1 MKKRLANGTIKCDSP
16 GVDRLGGLPDDVLGR
31 ILGFLPTPL
40 AVRATQLSRRWR
52 RLWPA
57 HVFALNLSV
66 QDCKNRGVGVR
77 FPDLCARA
85 LARFPIFSI
94 PSISLEF
101 CTRDQIGVG
110 KAKAWYA
117 EAMERAAGSV
127 SVTVLRGA
135 FPLALPRFTQA
146 EALSLT
152 LTHRIDLELPAA
164 GDDPLLQA
172 CSLTT
177 EHLELDLVL
186 PDEMTLDNWLGPEE
200 RGSPACEDLM
210 RHVPPLPRVTV
221 LSLKVRW
228 GIGGDVGPCLASL
241 LSRVP
246 SVATIHVGPA
256 PYCLTV
262 LGGAVVPRGECRWGR
277 CVDERS
283 SGGQLGSL
291 REIVVHG
298 LRGTDGEEC
307 SLVEVL
313 LGTVPPSIERIS
325 LRCSKLG
332 PNPANSCPLTPL
344 GFLELA
350 ATAYRD
356 CPSVIYHDT
365 VYTWSQTFRRCL
377 RLASAL
383 ASIGIAHRD
392 VVSVLLPN
400 VPAMYEMQFGVPM
413 SGAILN
419 NINTRLDA
427 RTVSVLLH
435 HSGSKL
441 VLVDPASLQL
451 LEDALRLL
459 PPEHSAPRVVVADDP
474 HEKELLPAP
483 ATALTYE
490 RLLEKGDPDFAWVRP
505 ANEWEPMILN
515 YTSGTT
521 SAPKGVL
528 HCHRGIF
535 LITLDSL
542 VDWGMP
548 ARPTYLWTLP
558 MFHVNGWSFPWGMA
572 VVGGTN
578 VCLRRVDAADVY
590 AAISRHGVTHL
601 CGAPVVL
608 NMLANAPEAVRK
620 TLPGNVEILTGGAPP
635 PAAVLHR
642 TEAIGFKVRHGYGLC
657 ETAGLATSCVW
668 NAEWD
673 KLPATERAR
682 FKARQGVRTPAT
694 AEVDVVDE
702 KSGRSMPRDGST
714 VGEVVIRGGGGDPGD
729 GWFYTGD
736 VGVMHPDGY
745 LEIRDRSKDV
755 IISGGENI
763 SSVEVESVLGELT
776 EAELVAW
783 SRERIPRYMVPK
795 TVVFRDELPKTSTGK
810 IQKYVLR
817 NIAKEMG
824 PTSRGVS
831 SKM

>member
-40 AVRATQLSRRWR
+40 AVRASQLSRRWR

-57 HVFALNLSV
+57 HVLALNLSV

-135 FPLALPRFTQA
+135 FPLALPRFTRA

-164 GDDPLLQA
+164 GDDPVRFGRLTELVLATMRLPAGSPPLHEFLSSSCPRLRRLRLSCVRGGEAVRALVLRSDALEALDLNNVDGMARLDVAAPNLLSLSVRSCFRFPRSGDQDTEVVVSAPRMESVCWYRSYPGRLSTPDGSLARVRRLSGLKLGRLGRSDSFDFPYTMQLLQA

-177 EHLELDLVL
+177 EQLELDLVL

-246 SVATIHVGPA
+246 SVATIHVEPA

-262 LGGAVVPRGECRWGR
+262 LGGAVVPREEYRWGR

-325 LRCSKLG
+325 LR
-332 PNPANSCPLTPL
+332 
-344 GFLELA
+344 FHD
-350 ATAYRD
+350 ATAA
-356 CPSVIYHDT
+356 SVVDKIAAE
-365 VYTWSQTFRRCL
+365 L
-377 RLASAL
+377 R
-383 ASIGIAHRD
+383 AHF
-392 VVSVLLPN
+392 P
-400 VPAMYEMQFGVPM
+400 
-413 SGAILN
+413 
-419 NINTRLDA
+419 
-427 RTVSVLLH
+427 
-435 HSGSKL
+435 
-441 VLVDPASLQL
+441 
-451 LEDALRLL
+451 
-459 PPEHSAPRVVVADDP
+459 
-474 HEKELLPAP
+474 P
-483 ATALTYE
+483 ATAGCWT
-490 RLLEKGDPDFAWVRP
+490 
-505 ANEWEPMILN
+505 
-515 YTSGTT
+515 TT
-521 SAPKGVL
+521 S
-528 HCHRGIF
+528 CST
-535 LITLDSL
+535 TLE
-542 VDWGMP
+542 
-548 ARPTYLWTLP
+548 WTK
-558 MFHVNGWSFPWGMA
+558 HK
-572 VVGGTN
+572 
-578 VCLRRVDAADVY
+578 
-590 AAISRHGVTHL
+590 
-601 CGAPVVL
+601 L
-608 NMLANAPEAVRK
+608 NP
-620 TLPGNVEILTGGAPP
+620 
-635 PAAVLHR
+635 
-642 TEAIGFKVRHGYGLC
+642 
-657 ETAGLATSCVW
+657 
-668 NAEWD
+668 
-673 KLPATERAR
+673 
-682 FKARQGVRTPAT
+682 
-694 AEVDVVDE
+694 
-702 KSGRSMPRDGST
+702 
-714 VGEVVIRGGGGDPGD
+714 
-729 GWFYTGD
+729 
-736 VGVMHPDGY
+736 
-745 LEIRDRSKDV
+745 
-755 IISGGENI
+755 
-763 SSVEVESVLGELT
+763 
-776 EAELVAW
+776 
-783 SRERIPRYMVPK
+783 
-795 TVVFRDELPKTSTGK
+795 
-810 IQKYVLR
+810 
-817 NIAKEMG
+817 
-824 PTSRGVS
+824 
-831 SKM
+831 